1 MDECLPDLLWITKW
15 FQSCFLY
22 SFPIGLCI
30 RIWDNILAFGT
41 RFIFSTALAILKL
54 VENNLLGLNLGDIN
68 DFFKQLKDE
77 DESKYRLLPD
87 FEKIIIEAKKINITD
102 ERID

>member
-1 MDECLPDLLWITKW
+1 MDEGLPDLLWITKW

-30 RIWDNILAFGT
+30 RIWDNILAYGT
-41 RFIFSTALAILKL
+41 RFIFSAALAILKL
-54 VENNLLGLNLGDIN
+54 VENNLMGLSMGDIN
-68 DFFKQLKDE
+68 DFFKEIKDE

-87 FEKIIIEAKKINITD
+87 FERIITEAKKINITD
-102 ERID
+102 EKIE